1 MIIKLKNNN
10 KIIIGDFKFKCCIG
24 LNGLISSK
32 SKIEGDSRT
41 PKGLFRLTE
50 LYYRKDRFQKVETK
64 LKKTVI
70 KKNMGWCDDS
80 KSKFYNQ
87 LINTK
92 EKTHFE
98 RLYRKDKKY
107 DLLIVLDYNRKKI
120 TPKKGSAIFIH
131 LTKNFKPTAGC
142 IALKKNDMLILLKII
157 NKKTFIKIS

>member
-10 KIIIGDFKFKCCIG
+10 KLIIGDFKFRCCIG
-24 LNGLISSK
+24 LNGLISNK

-50 LYYRKDRFQKVETK
+50 LYYRKDQFQKVETK

-92 EKTHFE
+92 KKAHFE
-98 RLYRKDKKY
+98 KL
-107 DLLIVLDYNRKKI
+107 
-120 TPKKGSAIFIH
+120 
-131 LTKNFKPTAGC
+131 
-142 IALKKNDMLILLKII
+142 
-157 NKKTFIKIS
+157 

>member
-10 KIIIGDFKFKCCIG
+10 KLIIGDFKFRCCIG
-24 LNGLISSK
+24 LNGLISNK

-50 LYYRKDRFQKVETK
+50 LYYRKDQFQKVETK

-92 EKTHFE
+92 KKAHFE
-98 RLYRKDKKY
+98 KLYRKDKKY

-120 TPKKGSAIFIH
+120 IPKKGSAIFIH
-131 LTKNFKPTAGC
+131 LTKNYKPTAGC
-142 IALKKNDMLILLKII
+142 IALKEIDMLILLKII

>member
-10 KIIIGDFKFKCCIG
+10 KLIIGDFKFRCCIG
-24 LNGLISSK
+24 LNGLISNK

-50 LYYRKDRFQKVETK
+50 LYYRKDQFQKVETK

-92 EKTHFE
+92 
-98 RLYRKDKKY
+98 KK
-107 DLLIVLDYNRKKI
+107 
-120 TPKKGSAIFIH
+120 S
-131 LTKNFKPTAGC
+131 
-142 IALKKNDMLILLKII
+142 
-157 NKKTFIKIS
+157 TF